1 MKRLKFSMSV
11 SISQSA
17 VCSAP
22 VLTFIWHFVFGA
34 VKCDWLLILALQT
47 TFNVHYFFYVVL
59 ELDTNSLPYTAAMMI
74 ITIKNTRK
82 RFKNK
87 TDDLNVNSPS
97 LVSQKFYN
105 YHQDYIE
112 KVMYIKRS
120 CEGQIFST
128 NPPRQK

>member
-1 MKRLKFSMSV
+1 LV
-11 SISQSA
+11 LT
-17 VCSAP
+17 P

-34 VKCDWLLILALQT
+34 VKCDWLYILALQT
-47 TFNVHYFFYVVL
+47 TFNVHYFFYVVS
-59 ELDTNSLPYTAAMMI
+59 ELDTNSLAYTAAMMI

-82 RFKNK
+82 SFKNK

-120 CEGQIFST
+120 CKGQIFST
-128 NPPRQK
+128 NRPRQK